1 LQPISAI
8 SHDYFLMGL
17 VALFVVV
24 GAFWAVQR
32 LRKKP

>member
-1 LQPISAI
+1 M

-24 GAFWAVQR
+24 GVFWAIQTF
-32 LRKKP
+32 RKKP